1 MKKSLVILLMVFL
14 ASLSIQAQ
22 EKPVAPVVAPTD
34 SIIFVSTTHDYGT
47 IVQGADGTCMF
58 TFTNKGKAPIVLNE
72 VKASCGCTVP
82 EWTRTPVAPKQKGTI
97 KVTYNT
103 NNVGAFSKSITVN
116 SNAINNPVV
125 LIIKGVVTAKQ

>member
-1 MKKSLVILLMVFL
+1 MKKSLVIMLFVFF
-14 ASLSIQAQ
+14 ASLSMQAQ
-22 EKPVAPVVAPTD
+22 EKATASKD
-34 SIIFVSTTHDYGT
+34 SIIFENTTHDYGT
-47 IVQGADGTCMF
+47 IVQGSDGTCVFNF
-58 TFTNKGKAPIVLNE
+58 TIKGKAPIVLND

-103 NNVGAFSKSITVN
+103 QNVGAFSKSVTVN
-116 SNAINNPVV
+116 SNAANSPVV

>member
-1 MKKSLVILLMVFL
+1 MKKSLVIMIVVFL

-22 EKPVAPVVAPTD
+22 DKPVTPPVTPTD
-34 SIIFVSTTHDYGT
+34 SIIFETITHDYGT
-47 IVQGADGTCMF
+47 IVQGADGTCTF
-58 TFTNKGKAPIVLNE
+58 SFTNKGKTPIVLND

-82 EWTRTPVAPKQKGTI
+82 EWTRTPVAPKEKGSI

-103 NNVGAFSKSITVN
+103 NNVGTFTKSITVN

-125 LIIKGVVTAKQ
+125 LTIKGIVTAKP